1 MKKTLIITS
10 LLAVAALNVPSAN
23 ADDISLRVCEYV
35 SVNDKTRLRSFLKN
49 KKLKVRTIFD
59 KVKCNGKNLLI
70 FAAEHKSLDTG
81 EFLIGKLPKKT
92 VKANLADITKLSAH
106 LAEDAKERIE

>member
-1 MKKTLIITS
+1 MIKTLIITS
-10 LLAVAALNVPSAN
+10 LLAFAALNVPTAS

-49 KKLKVRTIFD
+49 KKLKVRTIFS
-59 KVKCNGKNLLI
+59 KVQCNGKNLLI
-70 FAAEHKSLDTG
+70 FAAENQSLDTG

>member
-1 MKKTLIITS
+1 MKKTLIIAS
-10 LLAVAALNVPSAN
+10 LLAVAALNVPTASAN
-23 ADDISLRVCEYV
+23 DISMRVCEYV

-70 FAAEHKSLDTG
+70 FAAENKSLDTG

>member
-10 LLAVAALNVPSAN
+10 LLAAVALNAPTASAE
-23 ADDISLRVCEYV
+23 DISLRVCEYV

-49 KKLKVRTIFD
+49 KKLKVRTIFS
-59 KVKCNGKNLLI
+59 KVMCNGKNLLV
-70 FAAEHKSLDTG
+70 FAAENKSLDTG

-106 LAEDAKERIE
+106 LAEDAQERIE